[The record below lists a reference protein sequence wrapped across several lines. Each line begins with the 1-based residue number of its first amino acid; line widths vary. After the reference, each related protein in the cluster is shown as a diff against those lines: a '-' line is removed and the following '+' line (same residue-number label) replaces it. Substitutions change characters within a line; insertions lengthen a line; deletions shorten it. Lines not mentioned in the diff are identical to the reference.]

1 LEIDEKFLSPTKF
14 GEPAETASKQLGS
27 TDAGTLATAGGD
39 DEKTVANEVSKG
51 DINVSINNSQVL
63 EDLFDRRRRWGRGIA
78 IYRLVE
84 GKFQPKEL
92 DEEIKKQQQ
101 LEEERRRK
109 NEEEERN
116 S

>member
-1 LEIDEKFLSPTKF
+1 
-14 GEPAETASKQLGS
+14 
-27 TDAGTLATAGGD
+27 
-39 DEKTVANEVSKG
+39 VANEVSKG

-92 DEEIKKQQQ
+92 DDEIKKQQQ
-101 LEEERRRK
+101 LEEERKRK
-109 NEEEERN
+109 NEEEERTARMLTL
-116 S
+116 SRTTSSHGRLYRSP

>member
-92 DEEIKKQQQ
+92 DEEIKK
-101 LEEERRRK
+101 EERKRK